1 MQEAATKAKAA
12 EKATLIDQKR
22 KLREEADKAKAA
34 AIKAEVAAALARQKE
49 AHDIDRAERIAK
61 EEAAYIA

>member
-1 MQEAATKAKAA
+1 M
-12 EKATLIDQKR
+12 IDQKR

-49 AHDIDRAERIAK
+49 AHDIDVAERAAK
-61 EEAAYIA
+61 AEEAKIAQ

>member
-1 MQEAATKAKAA
+1 MD
-12 EKATLIDQKR
+12 EKK

-49 AHDIDRAERIAK
+49 EHDKDVAERAAK
-61 EEAAYIA
+61 EEAARKA